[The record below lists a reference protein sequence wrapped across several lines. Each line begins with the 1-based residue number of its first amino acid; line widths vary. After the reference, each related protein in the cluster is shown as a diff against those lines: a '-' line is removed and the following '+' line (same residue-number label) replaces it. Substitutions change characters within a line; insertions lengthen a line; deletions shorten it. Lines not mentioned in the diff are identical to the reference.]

1 MRLRICADSSEP
13 SLLARFYKSQ
23 NLVYQ
28 IMSSSGCSNAV
39 GSVARLAASW
49 NLPIF
54 TYGGTN
60 IMLENKTEFSTLTR
74 LAYSVDGFSHFYFD
88 IFRVS

>member
-1 MRLRICADSSEP
+1 MS
-13 SLLARFYKSQ
+13 
-23 NLVYQ
+23 
-28 IMSSSGCSNAV
+28 SSSGCSNAV

>member
-1 MRLRICADSSEP
+1 M
-13 SLLARFYKSQ
+13 
-23 NLVYQ
+23 YQ
-28 IMSSSGCSNAV
+28 LMSSSPGCSNAV

-60 IMLENKTEFSTLTR
+60 KFLENKTEFRTLTR
-74 LAYSVDGFSHFYFD
+74 LAFSTDSFSHFYFD
-88 IFRVS
+88 IFKVS